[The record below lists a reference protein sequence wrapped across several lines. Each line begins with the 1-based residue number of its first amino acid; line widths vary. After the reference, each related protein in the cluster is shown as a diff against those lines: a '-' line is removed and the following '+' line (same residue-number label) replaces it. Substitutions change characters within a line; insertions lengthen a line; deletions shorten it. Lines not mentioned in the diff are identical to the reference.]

1 MLYSPE
7 EEKSQGRGS
16 AEHGQ
21 RFWLLWDRCGF
32 SPSDQSRPQGFDLP
46 PASPRDQK
54 RRGRTKHATLFLV
67 TEEDSE
73 TTPTRLRAVP
83 SRCPQAPLAASATWL
98 AAKRLDSGRAEPVR
112 QILRC
117 RSRAEGPGV
126 RGPDLPLLRSARWSG
141 IGQNKLG
148 KIPSF
153 QLLAS
158 QNGVRRRESRSCP
171 NISVNRHGQG
181 PARGAWDCHQLLLG
195 PGTGGKAGLKCWEF
209 SRDEKGGFGPFAPMS
224 SPSGPQPEPSR

>member
-32 SPSDQSRPQGFDLP
+32 SSSDQSRPQGFDLP

-54 RRGRTKHATLFLV
+54 RRGRTKHASLFLV
-67 TEEDSE
+67 TEQDSE

-83 SRCPQAPLAASATWL
+83 SHCPQAPLAASATWL
-98 AAKRLDSGRAEPVR
+98 AAKRLDWGRAEPVR

-126 RGPDLPLLRSARWSG
+126 HGPDLPLLRSARWSG

-158 QNGVRRRESRSCP
+158 QNGVRKRESRSCP
-171 NISVNRHGQG
+171 NISVTDTDRDR
-181 PARGAWDCHQLLLG
+181 PER
-195 PGTGGKAGLKCWEF
+195 PGTVTSCSLGLGRGE
-209 SRDEKGGFGPFAPMS
+209 RQG
-224 SPSGPQPEPSR
+224 

>member
-46 PASPRDQK
+46 PVSPRDQK
-54 RRGRTKHATLFLV
+54 HRGRTKHASLFLV

-73 TTPTRLRAVP
+73 TTPMRLRAVP

-98 AAKRLDSGRAEPVR
+98 AVKRLDWGRAEPVR

-126 RGPDLPLLRSARWSG
+126 RGPDLPLLRSAQWSG

-171 NISVNRHGQG
+171 NISVTDTDRDQ
-181 PARGAWDCHQLLLG
+181 PEG
-195 PGTGGKAGLKCWEF
+195 PGTVTGCSLGLG
-209 SRDEKGGFGPFAPMS
+209 RGEKQG
-224 SPSGPQPEPSR
+224 

>member
-7 EEKSQGRGS
+7 EERSQGRGS

-54 RRGRTKHATLFLV
+54 RRGRTKHASLFLV

-83 SRCPQAPLAASATWL
+83 SRCPQAPLTASATWL
-98 AAKRLDSGRAEPVR
+98 AAKRLDWGRAEPVR

-126 RGPDLPLLRSARWSG
+126 RGPDLPLLHSARWSG

-171 NISVNRHGQG
+171 NISVTDTDRNR
-181 PARGAWDCHQLLLG
+181 PEG
-195 PGTGGKAGLKCWEF
+195 PGTVTGCSLGLG
-209 SRDEKGGFGPFAPMS
+209 RGEKQG
-224 SPSGPQPEPSR
+224 

>member
-54 RRGRTKHATLFLV
+54 RRGKTKHASLFLV
-67 TEEDSE
+67 TEQDSE

-83 SRCPQAPLAASATWL
+83 SHCPQAPLAASATWL
-98 AAKRLDSGRAEPVR
+98 AAKRLDREELSRRGRSCAAGAVLRGQVSVGRTCLCSAALGGAALGKISLERSQVSSSSLHKTGSGGGRADPVQTSLLQTR
-112 QILRC
+112 TGTGQRGLGPSPAAPWAWDGGK
-117 RSRAEGPGV
+117 SRAEM
-126 RGPDLPLLRSARWSG
+126 LG
-141 IGQNKLG
+141 I
-148 KIPSF
+148 
-153 QLLAS
+153 
-158 QNGVRRRESRSCP
+158 
-171 NISVNRHGQG
+171 
-181 PARGAWDCHQLLLG
+181 
-195 PGTGGKAGLKCWEF
+195 
-209 SRDEKGGFGPFAPMS
+209 
-224 SPSGPQPEPSR
+224 